1 MSLAAK
7 MIEEMEKNA
16 ELRRRFLK
24 IILAEIALEPDIRMA
39 LANAII
45 REAATKTDL
54 AELTKKIEGAL
65 EEKTSRIESSMVT
78 KGEFKALNIKVETL
92 EALITDYGKSI
103 KDLNKLGDKLSSL
116 ESSMEELKESIKR
129 VGELARENSNKIE
142 EVKIGLEGKVSSV
155 TESFEGKLA
164 SLKRPINIITVLSLT
179 SLAAIAVL
187 VLLFLAYIGVL

>member
-24 IILAEIALEPDIRMA
+24 MILAEIALEPDVRMA

-65 EEKTSRIESSMVT
+65 EERASRIESSIVT
-78 KGEFKALNIKVETL
+78 KGEFKALNVKIETM
-92 EALITDYGKSI
+92 EALVA
-103 KDLNKLGDKLSSL
+103 DLNKNIRSLDELGGKISSL
-116 ESSMEELKESIKR
+116 ESSVEELKTYIKT
-129 VGELARENSNKIE
+129 VGDLARESSSKIE
-142 EVKIGLEGKVSSV
+142 EVRESLESKVSAFI
-155 TESFEGKLA
+155 ENFEGRIA
-164 SLKRPINIITVLSLT
+164 SFKRPINIITVLSLA
-179 SLAAIAVL
+179 SLAAVVLL
-187 VLLFLAYIGVL
+187 VLLLLSFMGVI